1 LHNLVSAFIT
11 LFVVLDPIG
20 LGPIFL
26 GVTQDMPEPVRRKVG
41 RDASVIAF
49 GVLAGSA
56 LFGDWLLRA
65 LGIGLEAFRI
75 AGGLL
80 LFVIAFEMVFE
91 KRTERKSGDTEL
103 QGRANVA
110 AFPLA
115 SPLMAGP
122 GAITACV
129 LLAGRTEGNWL
140 EMSLLIA
147 IIAVLL
153 AICFLIFLIS
163 GTLKRLLGPRGLI
176 IAGRLLGVLLAAMAV
191 QFVADG
197 VLALARH

>member
-1 LHNLVSAFIT
+1 
-11 LFVVLDPIG
+11 
-20 LGPIFL
+20 
-26 GVTQDMPEPVRRKVG
+26 M
-41 RDASVIAF
+41 
-49 GVLAGSA
+49 
-56 LFGDWLLRA
+56 
-65 LGIGLEAFRI
+65 GIGLEAFRI

-91 KRTERKSGDTEL
+91 KRTERKSGDTDL

-115 SPLMAGP
+115 VPLMAGP

-129 LLAGRTEGNWL
+129 LLAGRTEGDWL
-140 EMSLLIA
+140 AMSLLVA

-153 AICFLIFLIS
+153 AICFLVFLMS